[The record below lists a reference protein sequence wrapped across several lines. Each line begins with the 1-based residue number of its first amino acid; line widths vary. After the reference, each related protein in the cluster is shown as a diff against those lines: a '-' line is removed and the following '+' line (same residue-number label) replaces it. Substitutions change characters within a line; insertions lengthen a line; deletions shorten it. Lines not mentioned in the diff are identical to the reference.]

1 MGESTPLCFFL
12 RSSVRRRPQQPSRTA
27 QCSPRPSARHTA
39 CRSQTPRLAA
49 LFGVSWSGQ
58 CWSRY
63 SLFLWAVLEQVFT
76 VPLGSA
82 GAGVPLGSA
91 EQVFAGHLGS
101 AGTGFHWSSGQC
113 WSGVRWSSGRAGA
126 CCLFTSHLGS
136 AGASCSLV
144 IWAVLEQVICSLVI
158 RQR

>member
-1 MGESTPLCFFL
+1 MVGQPAESQYSGGINASLL
-12 RSSVRRRPQQPSRTA
+12 LSSFIRQT
-27 QCSPRPSARHTA
+27 
-39 CRSQTPRLAA
+39 QTPAA
-49 LFGVSWSGQ
+49 VTNCAVFSEAVSSA
-58 CWSRY
+58 Y
-63 SLFLWAVLEQVFT
+63 SLSLTDTSPGCTFWRVVERAVLEQVFT

-136 AGASCSLV
+136 AGESCSLV